1 MPKLICNYGIHFTE
15 MAQKYRDTIEMKGTR
30 LHDLIN
36 LLDEKY
42 KGFKN
47 ELIDPATGKLAT
59 KNMILVEREKENT
72 SPIFSLDSE
81 LRDGDIL
88 TIF

>member
-15 MAQKYRDTIEMKGTR
+15 LAQKYMDTIEVKGTR

-36 LLDEKY
+36 LLEEKY
-42 KGFKN
+42 KGFKD

-59 KNMILVEREKENT
+59 RNMILFEREKDNT
-72 SPIFSLDSE
+72 AALFSLDAE

-88 TIF
+88 TFF